1 MLASFQLMILNLNS
15 IGHTEKDVDV
25 EWQEEIT
32 ELLNKLVYHK
42 QQKHK

>member
-1 MLASFQLMILNLNS
+1 MLASFQFIILNLNS
-15 IGHTEKDVDV
+15 IGHTEKDADM
-25 EWQEEIT
+25 EWQEEFT